1 MKTQICIRRWVVVLY
16 FALLG
21 ACGGGGGNV
30 DGPPGTIQLLQT
42 SFNTTEGTIVNIRV
56 ARSDGNFGIVSVDY
70 ATTDGT
76 AVGGSDYTAA
86 NGTLTW
92 VGGVSGNQTI
102 SIPISD
108 DNSVEIIETFTLTLS
123 NVSRATLGSNSSA
136 TVKIIDND

>member
-1 MKTQICIRRWVVVLY
+1 MKTLICIGRWVVVLY
-16 FALLG
+16 IALLG

-56 ARSDGNFGIVSVDY
+56 ARSDGNF
-70 ATTDGT
+70 
-76 AVGGSDYTAA
+76 
-86 NGTLTW
+86 
-92 VGGVSGNQTI
+92 I